1 MIRNV
6 LESIEGIGIFPTISL
21 IIFMLAFVV
30 MIVWVLRMDR
40 DEVDKISRIPLD
52 DDNNDRT

>member
-21 IIFMLAFVV
+21 IIFVIAFVV
-30 MIVWVLRMDR
+30 MIVWVVRLDRADVERM
-40 DEVDKISRIPLD
+40 SRIPLD
-52 DDNNDRT
+52 NEKKD

>member
-21 IIFMLAFVV
+21 IIFVLAFVV
-30 MIVWVLRMDR
+30 MIVWVTRLDRKDVDRM
-40 DEVDKISRIPLD
+40 SRIPLD
-52 DDNNDRT
+52 NDKND

>member
-6 LESIEGIGIFPTISL
+6 LESIEGIGVFPTISL

-30 MIVWVLRMDR
+30 MIIRVMRMDR
-40 DEVDKISRIPLD
+40 KQVDHMSRIPLD
-52 DDNNDRT
+52 DDKNDRI